1 MNHLLDIHF
10 EINSAET
17 SNHLHATPLLCANH
31 ALLTLAQESKIQAIY
46 IHRAFIYKV
55 KLRSHFLWISKLATM
70 LQVPDKQ

>member
-17 SNHLHATPLLCANH
+17 SNHLHATPLLCASH

-46 IHRAFIYKV
+46 THAFIYKV
-55 KLRSHFLWISKLATM
+55 KLRSHFL
-70 LQVPDKQ
+70 